1 MPASLGWK
9 VTFWRIILAS
19 YNPQEALRQYRQL
32 GIESEVNTASSHRL
46 IQMLFEGALSKLA
59 AAQGALERGD
69 LATKGEALSRAINI
83 IAGLRSSLDLSTGE
97 IATNLDQLYEYM
109 NFRLLEASAQ
119 KDIQKIAEVSQ
130 LLKTLKSGWDE
141 ITPVH

>member
-1 MPASLGWK
+1 M
-9 VTFWRIILAS
+9 ILAS
-19 YNPQEALRQYRQL
+19 YNPQEALKQYRQL

-46 IQMLFEGALSKLA
+46 IQMLFEGAISKLA
-59 AAQGALERGD
+59 AAQGALDRGD
-69 LATKGEALSRAINI
+69 LATKGEALSRAISI

-97 IATNLDQLYEYM
+97 IAENLDRLYEYM
-109 NFRLLEASAQ
+109 NIRLLEASAQ
-119 KDIQKIAEVSQ
+119 KDSQKIAEVSQ

>member
-1 MPASLGWK
+1 MK
-9 VTFWRIILAS
+9 TRFWRMILAS
-19 YNPQEALRQYRQL
+19 YNPQEALKQYRQL

-46 IQMLFEGALSKLA
+46 IQMLFEGAISKLA
-59 AAQGALERGD
+59 AAQGALDRGD
-69 LATKGEALSRAINI
+69 LATKGEALSRAISI

-97 IATNLDQLYEYM
+97 IAENLDRLYEYM
-109 NFRLLEASAQ
+109 NIRLLEASAQ
-119 KDIQKIAEVSQ
+119 KDSQKIAEVSQ